1 MNITLM
7 VISIYILLKHIVA
20 LYRGVPF
27 FSHVRMDPT
36 LPGFNQYCRE
46 LMCLAQGHNKVTHVG
61 IEARTSL
68 FGVPHS
74 TTTPSRKHV
83 RAMYTPLNPTFIY
96 SKTGVC
102 RGIPIFLNFAS
113 NHRLW
118 VLVRNASPRRF

>member
-7 VISIYILLKHIVA
+7 VISIYIRMKLIVA
-20 LYRGVPF
+20 LYRGVQF

-61 IEARTSL
+61 IETRTSL

-74 TTTPSRKHV
+74 IMKTCPCNV
-83 RAMYTPLNPTFIY
+83 YPLEPHFHIAKLGYAGVYPFFLFLLQIIDCGY
-96 SKTGVC
+96 SLET
-102 RGIPIFLNFAS
+102 
-113 NHRLW
+113 
-118 VLVRNASPRRF
+118 PRRGDSNVYP

>member
-7 VISIYILLKHIVA
+7 VISIYIRMKLIVA
-20 LYRGVPF
+20 LYRGVQF
-27 FSHVRMDPT
+27 FSHARMDPT

-61 IEARTSL
+61 IETRTSL

-83 RAMYTPLNPTFIY
+83 RVMYTPLNPTFIY
-96 SKTGVC
+96 IAELGYAGVYLF
-102 RGIPIFLNFAS
+102 FLF
-113 NHRLW
+113 L
-118 VLVRNASPRRF
+118 L

>member
-7 VISIYILLKHIVA
+7 VISIYIRMKLIVA
-20 LYRGVPF
+20 LFRGVQF

-61 IEARTSL
+61 IETRTSL

-74 TTTPSRKHV
+74 TTTPSRKHIRV
-83 RAMYTPLNPTFIY
+83 MYTPLNPTFIN

-102 RGIPIFLNFAS
+102 RGIPIFSYFCFKS
-113 NHRLW
+113 
-118 VLVRNASPRRF
+118 

>member
-1 MNITLM
+1 MTKRVIERAVDHGYNFLHIQSKHCGKGPEGPFPMNITLM
-7 VISIYILLKHIVA
+7 VISIYIRMKLIVA
-20 LYRGVPF
+20 LYRGVQF

-61 IEARTSL
+61 IETRTSL

-83 RAMYTPLNPTFIY
+83 RVMYTP
-96 SKTGVC
+96 
-102 RGIPIFLNFAS
+102 
-113 NHRLW
+113 
-118 VLVRNASPRRF
+118 